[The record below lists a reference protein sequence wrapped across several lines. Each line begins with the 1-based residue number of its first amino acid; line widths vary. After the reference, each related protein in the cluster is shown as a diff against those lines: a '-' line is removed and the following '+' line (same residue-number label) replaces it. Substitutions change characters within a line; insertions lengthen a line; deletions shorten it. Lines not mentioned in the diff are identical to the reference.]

1 MSEKMTETS
10 HKNQETVFRQMNETP
25 ETKKEKYKNEKK
37 MIKVVYSFLKSSSNL
52 FGVSKKLMI

>member
-1 MSEKMTETS
+1 MTETRR
-10 HKNQETVFRQMNETP
+10 KNQETVFRQMNETP

-37 MIKVVYSFLKSSSNL
+37 MIKVVYSFVKSSSNL